1 MDNLNAGMVSRLV
14 LPKLPLPEQIAIV
27 NFVDKWRTNIDD
39 AFGCSRRQITLLR
52 EYRTRLIADVVT
64 GKLDVREAAAEL
76 PEVDPLAEDD
86 LDGTIHDG
94 ENSNLGELDAEESAE
109 EYTIEKEMPL

>member
-1 MDNLNAGMVSRLV
+1 MVSRLV

-27 NFVDKWRTNIDD
+27 NFVDKWRTNIDNAID
-39 AFGCSRRQITLLR
+39 CSRRQIKLLH

-64 GKLDVREAAAEL
+64 GKLDVGEAAAEL

-86 LDGTIHDG
+86 LDGTIHDR

-109 EYTIEKEMPL
+109 EYTIAKEMPL